1 MSSVL
6 IRYRLARALDT
17 AGHLA
22 AFALWRITH
31 VLRFVL
37 TLAFGVAVLC
47 LAASAVALMLPGVLG
62 VILAV
67 ATYFLFNYVVAFWR
81 L

>member
-1 MSSVL
+1 MNTFLVWYHV
-6 IRYRLARALDT
+6 RRAL
-17 AGHLA
+17 APLGGLA
-22 AFALWRITH
+22 VFALWRLARL
-31 VLRFVL
+31 LRFVL
-37 TLAFGVAVLC
+37 TLAFSAVVLC
-47 LAASAVALMLPGVLG
+47 LAVAAVALMLPGVLG

>member
-1 MSSVL
+1 MSPL
-6 IRYRLARALDT
+6 LLRYRIRRAL
-17 AGHLA
+17 APIGALSV
-22 AFALWRITH
+22 FGLWRLAWL
-31 VLRFVL
+31 LRFVL